1 MDLNNYDDQSDTGAI
16 ERYDHDNRITSGEG
30 LSPGPGAGLEYDLWE
45 GQFQFVGQPSSRGS
59 RLPRRRG
66 PRLTEQVR
74 QYTEIIRFFLYDYNN
89 MILNINMFHCN

>member
-1 MDLNNYDDQSDTGAI
+1 MDSNNYDEQADTGAI
-16 ERYDHDNRITSGEG
+16 EHYDRDNRITSGEG
-30 LSPGPGAGLEYDLWE
+30 PSPGPGAGLEYDLWE

-74 QYTEIIRFFLYDYNN
+74 Q
-89 MILNINMFHCN
+89 